1 MTLIRCVAVLYSYYQ
16 FCHLHKLG
24 SKYILGKS
32 IYIVAVG
39 FEMQIN
45 IYSFRGQL
53 KCDGTRAETRFRL
66 SAKRTNPFKSAGASV
81 QSTTGSRRLRISGSN
96 AGYTMFRGNVKGTG
110 YPLLSP
116 VSPSLLPCVT
126 VCHHISTGV

>member
-1 MTLIRCVAVLYSYYQ
+1 MRHRNLELHDSSLFLQDYNAADVIVMTLIRCVAVLYSYYQ

-32 IYIVAVG
+32 VYIVAVD

-45 IYSFRGQL
+45 IYSCRGQL

-66 SAKRTNPFKSAGASV
+66 SAKRTS
-81 QSTTGSRRLRISGSN
+81 
-96 AGYTMFRGNVKGTG
+96 
-110 YPLLSP
+110 PLK
-116 VSPSLLPCVT
+116 
-126 VCHHISTGV
+126 